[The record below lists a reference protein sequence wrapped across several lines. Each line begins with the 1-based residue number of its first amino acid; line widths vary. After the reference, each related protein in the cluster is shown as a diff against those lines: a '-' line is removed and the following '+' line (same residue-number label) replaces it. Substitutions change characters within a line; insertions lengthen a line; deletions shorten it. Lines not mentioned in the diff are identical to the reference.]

1 MNDYFFAENFITLRP
16 NVKESPEN
24 FDLYIFWH

>member
-16 NVKESPEN
+16 NVKESAEN
-24 FDLYIFWH
+24 FDLYIF